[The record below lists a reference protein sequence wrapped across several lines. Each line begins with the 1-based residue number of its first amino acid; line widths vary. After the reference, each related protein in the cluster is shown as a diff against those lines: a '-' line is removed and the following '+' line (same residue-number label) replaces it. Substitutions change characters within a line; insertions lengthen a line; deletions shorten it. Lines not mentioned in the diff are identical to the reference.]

1 MLFYAPREA
10 LRWMGVA
17 SHPRRLEAPLAWRQP
32 SSCAQF
38 HPVAADIIDALR
50 LVDAPPPSTLP
61 PLRRR

>member
-1 MLFYAPREA
+1 
-10 LRWMGVA
+10 MGVA